1 MKYCTKCG
9 NAIDD
14 NAAVCPICGET
25 QKTEGSQNQS
35 GTYSDFH
42 SVKEKGPVGTA
53 IASFIIGIISLVLC
67 NTVIG
72 PIVGLILGIV
82 GTKQYNP
89 ARNTS
94 TWMGVWGIVL
104 NALSIIAL
112 IVFIAVVIYLYST
125 GQLEPDI
132 DIVN

>member
-1 MKYCTKCG
+1 MPNMRRNSKERGFSRTK
-9 NAIDD
+9 
-14 NAAVCPICGET
+14 AVHILIFIVLR
-25 QKTEGSQNQS
+25 K
-35 GTYSDFH
+35 
-42 SVKEKGPVGTA
+42 KGPVGTA

-94 TWMGVWGIVL
+94 KWMGVWGK
-104 NALSIIAL
+104 
-112 IVFIAVVIYLYST
+112 Y
-125 GQLEPDI
+125 
-132 DIVN
+132 